1 MITLLI
7 AQVTNSQII
16 EVLGYISAALE
27 SLAAISIVIAKVIT
41 IVKAKDLNTK
51 EKLKELDKTSK
62 DLKK

>member
-27 SLAAISIVIAKVIT
+27 SLAAISIVMAKIIT
-41 IVKAKDLNTK
+41 IVKAKDLDTK
-51 EKLKELDKTSK
+51 EKLKELDKTSR